1 MKVFSKIPVRHHHL
15 ATDQVEVRMH
25 YYLLDWNF
33 YTSRKQEAVSH
44 KPSAE
49 WKSLKQNADGQ
60 LEVDEQCAYLG
71 IV

>member
-1 MKVFSKIPVRHHHL
+1 MKVFSKISVRHHHL
-15 ATDQVEVRMH
+15 ATDQVEVRTH

-33 YTSRKQEAVSH
+33 YTSKRLSANCEQ
-44 KPSAE
+44 PSAE
-49 WKSLKQNADGQ
+49 WMALRQDSNGQ

>member
-1 MKVFSKIPVRHHHL
+1 MKVFSKIRHTIHTL
-15 ATDQVEVRMH
+15 GSERVEVRTH

-49 WKSLKQNADGQ
+49 WKSLKQNAEEAKPIQ
-60 LEVDEQCAYLG
+60 SLMN
-71 IV
+71 